1 MTGPIELEY
10 AVVGKMCNMVVK
22 KCLLYSKGWKPKIFY
37 KYDGF
42 FEKRKFFKSLRGQ
55 EEGK

>member
-22 KCLLYSKGWKPKIFY
+22 KCLLHSKGWKPKIFY
-37 KYDGF
+37 KHDGF
-42 FEKRKFFKSLRGQ
+42 FEKKKEIF
-55 EEGK
+55 